1 MEGYRNEKESLD
13 LLEKYKKMLDDK
25 IITKEEFNKKK
36 EEILNQIDESK
47 VIVSEKWLWALATVP
62 MLVSLILGRYWFM
75 LMPYSIAQHTYIL
88 SIIVIVCNIIFL
100 SLDISEMKKS
110 GKDVEAW
117 MWTGLLLVPVYLYV
131 REKNTNKNYA
141 PLIVWC
147 VLCVLSLL

>member
-1 MEGYRNEKESLD
+1 MKNLESENKALA
-13 LLEKYKKMLDDK
+13 LLEKYKKMLDEK
-25 IITKEEFNKKK
+25 IITEEEFNKKK

-47 VIVSEKWLWALATVP
+47 VMVSEKWLWALATVP

-75 LMPYSIAQHTYIL
+75 LMPYSIAQHTYLL
-88 SIIVIVCNIIFL
+88 SIIVIVCNIMFL
-100 SLDISEMKKS
+100 SLDISETKKS

-131 REKNTNKNYA
+131 REKNTNKNYI

-147 VLCVLSLL
+147 ILFVLSLM